1 MRLRHH
7 VAVDN
12 SRPIFI
18 VGCPRSGTTLLSV
31 LLHAHPHI
39 AMPPETRFLLPA
51 YYEREQFG
59 DLTDPANRRR
69 LAESITGKG
78 TAFRDLRLKRPEVIE
93 AVVAAPPTLGSAL
106 GTVWQEFARSRGK
119 KRWGEKRPAYW
130 RELDVVLRLF
140 PDAQII
146 HLVRDPRSC
155 VASLAQVPWWHNDVA
170 HSTALWGVSTA
181 ETDRFGK
188 KLSADTFHRVFY
200 EDLVND
206 VRGTLGELCSFLGEE
221 FAEEMLEHAGAAKD
235 IVPARKT
242 WHGLVGKQV
251 DSSRVQG
258 WRKTLDPKD
267 IGLVELVSRRQM
279 GRYGYE
285 RSDAG
290 AHPRPADTA
299 AAVTRK
305 AAIRSWLVK
314 RRVADARLRRRFP
327 MPLAA
332 EI

>member
-1 MRLRHH
+1 
-7 VAVDN
+7 VDN

-78 TAFRDLRLKRPEVIE
+78 SAFRDLRLKRAEVIE
-93 AVVAAPPTLGSAL
+93 AIVAAPPTLGSAL
-106 GTVWQEFARSRGK
+106 GTVWREFARSRGK
-119 KRWGEKRPAYW
+119 QRWGEKRPAYW
-130 RELDVVLRLF
+130 RELDVVMRLF

-155 VASLAQVPWWHNDVA
+155 VASLAQVPWWDNDVA
-170 HSTALWGVSTA
+170 YSTALWGVATA

-188 KLSADTFHRVFY
+188 NLAPDTFHRVFY

-206 VRGTLGELCSFLGEE
+206 VRGTLEELCAFLGEA
-221 FAEEMLEHAGAAKD
+221 FAEEMLEHAGAARD

-242 WHGLVGKQV
+242 WHGLVGQQV
-251 DSSRVQG
+251 DSSRVEG
-258 WRKTLDPKD
+258 WRKTLAPTD

-279 GRYGYE
+279 DGYGYAQ
-285 RSDAG
+285 SDA
-290 AHPRPADTA
+290 AARPRPAQI
-299 AAVTRK
+299 VSSVSRK
-305 AAIRSWLVK
+305 ATIRGWLVK

-332 EI
+332 EL